1 MLSSSGVADESSA
14 DATGLFPGGSG
25 QVCHFV
31 QRQEDVPARRRT
43 SDAATATQQRATD
56 VPHPDG
62 PDRAPASPS
71 LAYGYLRVPRD
82 SPDSRT
88 QFLIAALKLS
98 AFDSGA
104 AAVLLAADHEG
115 NRNFA
120 RLAAL
125 ARASGARRVLVP
137 SLDHL
142 DALNDG
148 GTGTGNRDLYF
159 SFNEVVPVWPDA
171 CTARHSRDLISGPE
185 TRFLQRRGEI
195 LVAEHRWPDGGCCA
209 QCLRSGPCEM
219 RLIGEALAAGW
230 RGCA

>member
-1 MLSSSGVADESSA
+1 MPSSSGVAGETSA

-25 QVCHFV
+25 QVCHFA
-31 QRQEDVPARRRT
+31 QLRNAVPARRRT
-43 SDAATATQQRATD
+43 SDAATATQQRATAA
-56 VPHPDG
+56 PHPDG

-71 LAYGYLRVPRD
+71 LACGYLRVPRD
-82 SPDSRT
+82 SPDCRT
-88 QFLIAALKLS
+88 RFLVAALMLS

-104 AAVLLAADHEG
+104 EVVLLVADSEG
-115 NRNFA
+115 SRSLA

-125 ARASGARRVLVP
+125 ARAVGARRVLVP

-142 DALNDG
+142 DSLTDS
-148 GTGTGNRDLYF
+148 GTGNRDFSF

-171 CTARHSRDLISGPE
+171 RTARHGREHDLISGPE

-209 QCLRSGPCEM
+209 QCLCSGPCEM

-230 RGCA
+230 RG